1 MSQVFPFLFSSP
13 PLSFPFYS
21 KTQQDRKTTTT
32 AHSTRA
38 HLFHLHPPTET
49 TAAIDD
55 RMLTV
60 GGNSNSCPKKH
71 CFLFHFRFRLVI
83 IAFGM
88 LSIAAR
94 ASAASAASSSGA
106 IARHTCSG
114 RGVRAFIPRR
124 GRACSN
130 QVEVGN
136 PLQRLFS
143 NIHRGGATFSTH
155 ASGAR
160 YHKAF
165 IAVGSNLGDCFG
177 NIRAGLDL
185 LSEDGSV
192 KVLRTSY
199 LRETP
204 PMYKT
209 DQPSF
214 LNGMVEIETSL
225 APQELL
231 QRIKF
236 VEKELG
242 RDLEGGERNGPRPL
256 DLDIIMYGTENDG
269 GRGSLVLNSD
279 NLTIPHIGI
288 AEREFVL
295 SPLCDLSR
303 DTVHPLK
310 NTSVGEMLL
319 TLTEKEDIDTQEDE
333 MPNAVRVIPLPHG
346 RMLTFDETIIMGI
359 LNVTPDSF
367 SDGGALK
374 GSIDIAVEQAL
385 QMVEDGAGIIDIGG
399 ESTRPGAEE
408 VAIQEEMQRTVPVI
422 ERIRKLSDVPISI
435 DTRNAAVAKAAIEA
449 GADIVNDVSG
459 GTHDPEMLATV
470 AALQVPMV
478 LMHMRG
484 TPKTMQSMTEYGDV
498 VSEVASALLERSQ
511 EAERAGIPRW
521 MQILDPGIGFAKDFD
536 GNLKLLKHCGKLRSL
551 VEDYPILLGPSRKGF
566 IGAITGET
574 IPAERDYGTAAA
586 CLAGIFGQDNGN
598 GCTILRVHNVRGIK
612 QAAQVMDAI
621 QRQR

>member
-1 MSQVFPFLFSSP
+1 
-13 PLSFPFYS
+13 
-21 KTQQDRKTTTT
+21 
-32 AHSTRA
+32 
-38 HLFHLHPPTET
+38 
-49 TAAIDD
+49 
-55 RMLTV
+55 
-60 GGNSNSCPKKH
+60 
-71 CFLFHFRFRLVI
+71 
-83 IAFGM
+83 M
-88 LSIAAR
+88 LSIATR
-94 ASAASAASSSGA
+94 ASAASAAASSGA
-106 IARHTCSG
+106 IVRHKCTISR
-114 RGVRAFIPRR
+114 RGVRAFISRH
-124 GRACSN
+124 GRACSR

-136 PLQRLFS
+136 ALERLSS
-143 NIHRGGATFSTH
+143 NLYRGGATFSTNS
-155 ASGAR
+155 SGAQH
-160 YHKAF
+160 HKAF

-185 LSEDGSV
+185 LSKDGSV

-256 DLDIIMYGTENDG
+256 DLDIIMYGTENDS
-269 GRGSLVLNSD
+269 GRGSLVLNSN

-310 NTSVGEMLL
+310 NTSVSEMLQV
-319 TLTEKEDIDTQEDE
+319 LTEKEDIESQEDE
-333 MPNAVRVIPLPHG
+333 MPDAVRVIPLPRG
-346 RMLTFDETIIMGI
+346 RMLTFDETIVMGI

-374 GSIDIAVEQAL
+374 GSVDIAVEQAL

-422 ERIRKLSDVPISI
+422 ERIRKVSDVPISI
-435 DTRNAAVAKAAIEA
+435 DTRNAAVAKAAVEA

-459 GTHDPEMLATV
+459 GTHDPEMLPTV

-498 VSEVASALLERSQ
+498 VSEVASSLLERSQ
-511 EAERAGIPRW
+511 EAEMAGIPRW

-586 CLAGIFGQDNGN
+586 CLAGIVGQDKGN
-598 GCTILRVHNVRGIK
+598 RCTILRVHNVRGIK

>member
-1 MSQVFPFLFSSP
+1 
-13 PLSFPFYS
+13 
-21 KTQQDRKTTTT
+21 
-32 AHSTRA
+32 
-38 HLFHLHPPTET
+38 
-49 TAAIDD
+49 
-55 RMLTV
+55 
-60 GGNSNSCPKKH
+60 
-71 CFLFHFRFRLVI
+71 
-83 IAFGM
+83 M

-94 ASAASAASSSGA
+94 ASAASAAASSCA
-106 IARHTCSG
+106 IARHTCTSG
-114 RGVRAFIPRR
+114 GKGVRAFIPRH
-124 GRACSN
+124 GRACSR

-136 PLQRLFS
+136 PLEHLFS

-155 ASGAR
+155 ASGAH

-242 RDLEGGERNGPRPL
+242 RDLEGAERNGPRPL

-310 NTSVGEMLL
+310 NTSVGEMLQ
-319 TLTEKEDIDTQEDE
+319 TLTEKEDMDIQEDE
-333 MPNAVRVIPLPHG
+333 LPDAVRVIPLPRG
-346 RMLTFDETIIMGI
+346 RMLTFDETIVMGI

-374 GSIDIAVEQAL
+374 GSVDTAVEQAL
-385 QMVEDGAGIIDIGG
+385 RMVEDGAGIIDIGG

-422 ERIRKLSDVPISI
+422 ERIRKVSDVPISI

-498 VSEVASALLERSQ
+498 VSEVASSLLERSQ

-551 VEDYPILLGPSRKGF
+551 AEDYPILLGPSRKGF

-598 GCTILRVHNVRGIK
+598 GCTILRVHNVRGVK

>member
-1 MSQVFPFLFSSP
+1 
-13 PLSFPFYS
+13 
-21 KTQQDRKTTTT
+21 
-32 AHSTRA
+32 
-38 HLFHLHPPTET
+38 
-49 TAAIDD
+49 
-55 RMLTV
+55 
-60 GGNSNSCPKKH
+60 
-71 CFLFHFRFRLVI
+71 
-83 IAFGM
+83 M

-94 ASAASAASSSGA
+94 ASTASAAASSGS
-106 IARHTCSG
+106 IARHACSG
-114 RGVRAFIPRR
+114 KGTRAFIPQH
-124 GRACSN
+124 GRTCSR
-130 QVEVGN
+130 VEARSA
-136 PLQRLFS
+136 LERLFS
-143 NIHRGGATFSTH
+143 NIHRGGATFSKH
-155 ASGAR
+155 ASGAQH
-160 YHKAF
+160 HKAF

-269 GRGSLVLNSD
+269 GRGSLVLESD

-288 AEREFVL
+288 AERGFVL

-310 NTSVGEMLL
+310 NTSVGEMLQ
-319 TLTEKEDIDTQEDE
+319 TLTEKEEIESRQNEQPD
-333 MPNAVRVIPLPHG
+333 AVRVIPLPRE
-346 RMLTFDETIIMGI
+346 RMLTFNETIVMGI

-374 GSIDIAVEQAL
+374 GSVDIAVEQAL

-408 VAIQEEMQRTVPVI
+408 VAIQEEMQRTIPVI
-422 ERIRKLSDVPISI
+422 ERIRKVSDVPISI
-435 DTRNAAVAKAAIEA
+435 DTRNAAVAKAAVEA

-484 TPKTMQSMTEYGDV
+484 TPKTMQSMTDYGDV
-498 VSEVASALLERSQ
+498 VSEVASSLLERSQ
-511 EAERAGIPRW
+511 EAEKAGIPRW

-536 GNLKLLKHCGKLRSL
+536 GNLTLLKHCGELRSL
-551 VEDYPILLGPSRKGF
+551 VENYPILLGPSRKGF

-574 IPAERDYGTAAA
+574 VPSERDYGTAAA
-586 CLAGIFGQDNGN
+586 CLAGIFGKDNGK

-612 QAAQVMDAI
+612 QAARVMDAI
-621 QRQR
+621 QRQS

>member
-1 MSQVFPFLFSSP
+1 M
-13 PLSFPFYS
+13 
-21 KTQQDRKTTTT
+21 
-32 AHSTRA
+32 
-38 HLFHLHPPTET
+38 
-49 TAAIDD
+49 
-55 RMLTV
+55 
-60 GGNSNSCPKKH
+60 
-71 CFLFHFRFRLVI
+71 
-83 IAFGM
+83 
-88 LSIAAR
+88 
-94 ASAASAASSSGA
+94 
-106 IARHTCSG
+106 
-114 RGVRAFIPRR
+114 
-124 GRACSN
+124 
-130 QVEVGN
+130 EVGN
-136 PLQRLFS
+136 ALERLFS
-143 NIHRGGATFSTH
+143 NLHRGGATFSTNTCNS
-155 ASGAR
+155 SGAHH
-160 YHKAF
+160 HKAF

-185 LSEDGSV
+185 LSKDGSI
-192 KVLRTSY
+192 KLLRTSY

-236 VEKELG
+236 VERELG

-256 DLDIIMYGTENDG
+256 DLDIIMYGTENGG

-310 NTSVGEMLL
+310 NTSVGEMLQA
-319 TLTEKEDIDTQEDE
+319 LTEKADTEELEADE
-333 MPNAVRVIPLPHG
+333 MPDAVRVLPLPRG
-346 RMLTFDETIIMGI
+346 RMLTFNETIVMGI

-374 GSIDIAVEQAL
+374 GSVDIAVEQAL

-422 ERIRKLSDVPISI
+422 EGIRKVSDVPISI
-435 DTRNAAVAKAAIEA
+435 DTRNAAVAKAAVEA

-470 AALQVPMV
+470 AALQVVPMV

-484 TPKTMQSMTEYGDV
+484 TPKTMQSMTEYGDI
-498 VSEVASALLERSQ
+498 VSEVASSLLERSQ

-521 MQILDPGIGFAKDFD
+521 MQVLDPGIGFAKDFD

-574 IPAERDYGTAAA
+574 IPAERDYGTGAA
-586 CLAGIFGQDNGN
+586 CLAGIFGPDNGN

>member
-1 MSQVFPFLFSSP
+1 ML
-13 PLSFPFYS
+13 LS
-21 KTQQDRKTTTT
+21 
-32 AHSTRA
+32 
-38 HLFHLHPPTET
+38 
-49 TAAIDD
+49 
-55 RMLTV
+55 V
-60 GGNSNSCPKKH
+60 
-71 CFLFHFRFRLVI
+71 
-83 IAFGM
+83 
-88 LSIAAR
+88 AR
-94 ASAASAASSSGA
+94 ASVAPRARASVSSGGRCVFGS
-106 IARHTCSG
+106 ARQKSG
-114 RGVRAFIPRR
+114 RDTRAVFRKFEQPRGQLQV
-124 GRACSN
+124 GRDR
-130 QVEVGN
+130 
-136 PLQRLFS
+136 RLLLVS
-143 NIHRGGATFSTH
+143 TIGRGGATFSTQ
-155 ASGAR
+155 AGAQ

-165 IAVGSNLGDCFG
+165 IAVGSNLGNCFG

-185 LSEDGSV
+185 LSKDGSI

-214 LNGMVEIETSL
+214 LNGMIEIETNL
-225 APQELL
+225 NPQDLL
-231 QRIKF
+231 QRLKF

-242 RDLEGGERNGPRPL
+242 RDLEGGERNGPRTL
-256 DLDIIMYGTENDG
+256 DLDIIMYATEKDR
-269 GRGSLVLNSD
+269 GRDSLVLNTD

-295 SPLCDLSR
+295 SPLCDLNR
-303 DTVHPLK
+303 DTIHPLK
-310 NTSVGEMLL
+310 NASVGEMLQFL
-319 TLTEKEDIDTQEDE
+319 TKKEANESQSNETPD
-333 MPNAVRVIPLPHG
+333 AVRVVPLPRG
-346 RMLTFDETIIMGI
+346 RMLTFNETIVMGI

-367 SDGGALK
+367 SDCGAFK
-374 GSIDIAVEQAL
+374 GSVDTAVEQAL

-408 VAIQEEMQRTVPVI
+408 VAIKEEIQRTIPVI
-422 ERIRKLSDVPISI
+422 EQIRQVSDVPISI

-459 GTHDPEMLATV
+459 GTHDPEMLSTV

-484 TPKTMQSMTEYGDV
+484 NPKTMQSMTEYGDV
-498 VSEVASALLERSQ
+498 VAEVVSSLLERSRD
-511 EAERAGIPRW
+511 AERAGIPRW

-566 IGAITGET
+566 IGTITGES

-586 CLAGIFGQDNGN
+586 CLAGIFGEGNGN